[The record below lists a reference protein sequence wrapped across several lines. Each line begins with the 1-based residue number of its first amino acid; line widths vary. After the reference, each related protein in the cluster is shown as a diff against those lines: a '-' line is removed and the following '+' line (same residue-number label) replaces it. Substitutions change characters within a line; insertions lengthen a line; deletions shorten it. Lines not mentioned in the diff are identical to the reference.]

1 MLNVNGFDPIS
12 ECMRKGDSFT
22 FNLDE
27 AGVKAGSYYSVQ
39 YEADYDCLL
48 RKNLNGTPQI
58 GAENEKMVQQQRN
71 IAGSGL
77 QARAQRNL
85 Y

>member
-12 ECMRKGDSFT
+12 ECMRKGDSST

-39 YEADYDCLL
+39 YEADYDCPIKKEL
-48 RKNLNGTPQI
+48 KC
-58 GAENEKMVQQQRN
+58 
-71 IAGSGL
+71 S
-77 QARAQRNL
+77 
-85 Y
+85 